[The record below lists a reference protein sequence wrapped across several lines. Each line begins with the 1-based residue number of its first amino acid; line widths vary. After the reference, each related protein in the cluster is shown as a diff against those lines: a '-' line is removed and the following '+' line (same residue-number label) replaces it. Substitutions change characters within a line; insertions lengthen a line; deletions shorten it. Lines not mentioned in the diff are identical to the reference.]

1 MDGDALGTKLF
12 IAKSSDS
19 ASDLE
24 LPFRTQCGS
33 PEWENGR
40 CRIFRADAR
49 YTGKSYFRAYAE
61 ELLDEVF
68 DMVHENVPIDF
79 VNGLCGIGWGIEYL
93 LCHSLMDGDA
103 DEVLEDI
110 DKKIVERDPLYVR
123 DLSLHTGVQGILMYV
138 AARLSHVR
146 TNDYRP
152 FPSGY
157 LERLQ
162 KRLAGISPSDP
173 ELTAA
178 FKEMILLF
186 DAGISGTDVGSIPWA
201 ITDEFYETLP
211 VDFKSIT
218 SYQIGIYRGLTGVA
232 FKLILP

>member
-1 MDGDALGTKLF
+1 MEQNFSLLNRLIPHLILNYHFVLNAGLL
-12 IAKSSDS
+12 
-19 ASDLE
+19 
-24 LPFRTQCGS
+24 
-33 PEWENGR
+33 NGKMGGVV
-40 CRIFRADAR
+40 FFGQYAR

-110 DKKIVERDPLYVR
+110 DKKIIERDPLYVR

-138 AARLSHVR
+138 AARLPHVR

-186 DAGISGTDVGSIPWA
+186 DAGISGTDVGSIPLA
-201 ITDEFYETLP
+201 ITDEFYGTLP

-218 SYQIGIYRGLTGVA
+218 SYPIGIYQGLTGVA

>member
-1 MDGDALGTKLF
+1 MYN
-12 IAKSSDS
+12 
-19 ASDLE
+19 
-24 LPFRTQCGS
+24 RQ
-33 PEWENGR
+33 
-40 CRIFRADAR
+40 
-49 YTGKSYFRAYAE
+49 
-61 ELLDEVF
+61 

-79 VNGLCGIGWGIEYL
+79 VNGLCGICWGIEYL

-110 DKKIVERDPLYVR
+110 DKKIIERDPLYVR

-173 ELTAA
+173 ELTAC
-178 FKEMILLF
+178 LLYTS
-186 DAGISGTDVGSIPWA
+186 ISTFTNGNGATFCCPNC
-201 ITDEFYETLP
+201 
-211 VDFKSIT
+211 
-218 SYQIGIYRGLTGVA
+218 
-232 FKLILP
+232 

>member
-1 MDGDALGTKLF
+1 MEQNFSLLNRLIPHLILNYHFVFNAGLL
-12 IAKSSDS
+12 
-19 ASDLE
+19 
-24 LPFRTQCGS
+24 
-33 PEWENGR
+33 NGKMGGVV
-40 CRIFRADAR
+40 FFGQYAR

-110 DKKIVERDPLYVR
+110 DKKIIERDPLYVR

-186 DAGISGTDVGSIPWA
+186 DAGISGTDVGSIPLA
-201 ITDEFYETLP
+201 ITDEFYGTLP

-218 SYQIGIYRGLTGVA
+218 SCPIGIYQGLTGVA

>member
-1 MDGDALGTKLF
+1 MEQNFSLLNRLIPHLILNYHFVLNAGLL
-12 IAKSSDS
+12 
-19 ASDLE
+19 
-24 LPFRTQCGS
+24 
-33 PEWENGR
+33 NGKMGGVV
-40 CRIFRADAR
+40 FFGQYAR

-138 AARLSHVR
+138 VARLSHVR
-146 TNDYRP
+146 TNDYQP

-162 KRLAGISPSDP
+162 KRLASISPSDP

-178 FKEMILLF
+178 FKEKILLF
-186 DAGISGTDVGSIPWA
+186 DANISGTNVDSIPLT
-201 ITDEFYETLP
+201 ITDEFYGTLP
-211 VDFKSIT
+211 VDFKSLT
-218 SYQIGIYRGLTGVA
+218 SSPIGIYKGLTGVA